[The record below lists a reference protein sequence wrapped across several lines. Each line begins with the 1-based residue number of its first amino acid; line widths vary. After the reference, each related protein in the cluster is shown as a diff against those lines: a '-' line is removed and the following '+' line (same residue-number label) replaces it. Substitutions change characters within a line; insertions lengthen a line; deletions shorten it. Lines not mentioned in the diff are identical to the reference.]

1 MASGVRQFGSVLG
14 ARVVMLLVAVA
25 SQSCLAWLLG
35 AAGRGSYAV
44 CLMYATLLSIAFVVG
59 CDVASV
65 YFVSSKR
72 FNISEGI
79 TYTIVY
85 GGIGSAGAIIAG
97 LALMQLPLSI
107 FEKATPAEFHI
118 ALTSIPVALFS
129 LVLLRLLT
137 AVHDFEWFAV
147 LSAISGVVQ
156 LLFTLLFVWGF
167 SWGVKGALLSVIAT
181 AFFTVLMTLTFL
193 RLKYKATLVR
203 PKMKDLLEMFH
214 YGARYYIGKIS
225 NTVNF
230 QIGTL
235 ILAFFATK
243 EQVGIFAIAAQLTA
257 RAMIIPDTLT
267 TVLIPKV
274 ASNED
279 GKKHIIAQC
288 SRLTGLICGALLL
301 ILAVFAG
308 PIVAIVFGPEFVESV
323 LLIRILS
330 IGILIRCSCKVFVPY
345 LLGTDRPGIA
355 SISVAAGMITNLA
368 ALWLLLPILGLPGAA
383 IGVTVSYFVSS
394 TILMFA
400 FSKYSG
406 MKLQTIWS
414 IKRSDWTMIA
424 DFLRRAISSV
434 KNILSRR
441 QVKQEQSGCEG

>member
-1 MASGVRQFGSVLG
+1 MASGVRHFGSVLG
-14 ARVVMLLVAVA
+14 AQVVMLFVGLA

-35 AAGRGSYAV
+35 TAGRGSYAV
-44 CLMYATLLSIAFVVG
+44 CLMYATLLSIFFVVG

-85 GGIGSAGAIIAG
+85 GGIGSAGAVIAG
-97 LALMQLPLSI
+97 MALMQLPLSI
-107 FEKATPAEFHI
+107 FDKATPDEFHI
-118 ALTSIPVALFS
+118 ALVSIPIALFS

-137 AVHDFEWFAV
+137 AVGDFEWFAV
-147 LSAISGVVQ
+147 LSVIGGVAH

-167 SWGVKGALLSVIAT
+167 LWGVKGALLAIIAT
-181 AFFTVLMTLTFL
+181 GFLTVLMTLIFF

-203 PKMKDLLEMFH
+203 PTMKNLLGMFH

-225 NTVNF
+225 NNVNF
-230 QIGTL
+230 QIGTI

-243 EQVGIFAIAAQLTA
+243 EQVGIFAVATQLTS

-274 ASNED
+274 ASDER

-288 SRLTGLICGALLL
+288 SRLTGLICGVLLL
-301 ILAVFAG
+301 ILAVFAK
-308 PIVAIVFGPEFVESV
+308 PIVTLIFGPGFIESA
-323 LLIRILS
+323 LLIQILS
-330 IGILIRCSCKVFVPY
+330 VGVVVRCACKIFVPY
-345 LLGTDRPGIA
+345 LLGTNRPGTA
-355 SISVAAGMITNLA
+355 SISVAAGMIVNLTV
-368 ALWLLLPILGLPGAA
+368 LWLLLPILGLPGAA
-383 IGVTVSYFVSS
+383 LGVTASYIVSS

-400 FSKYSG
+400 FRKYSG
-406 MKLQTIWS
+406 LKLQTIWS
-414 IKRSDWTMIA
+414 MKRSDWNMLA
-424 DFLRRAISSV
+424 DLAHRAASSV
-434 KNILSRR
+434 KRVLFRN
-441 QVKQEQSGCEG
+441 QMQQEQDACER